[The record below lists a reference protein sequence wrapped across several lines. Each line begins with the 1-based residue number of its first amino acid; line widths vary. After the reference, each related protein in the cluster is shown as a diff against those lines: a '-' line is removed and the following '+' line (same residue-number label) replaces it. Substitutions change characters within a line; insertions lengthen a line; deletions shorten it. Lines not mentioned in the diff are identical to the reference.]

1 MRDDFAVFILT
12 HGRADT
18 VLTKKAL
25 DAQGYTG
32 KIYYVVDNEDDQIE
46 KYKANFGAENV
57 IVFDKQK
64 AVDRTDTMDSFN
76 EHRAIVYARNEC
88 FKIAKNLGLTYFLE
102 LDDDY
107 TRFEYRTIRD
117 GKLSSVRQKK
127 MGRVF
132 DLMLDFLDA
141 SGAKTVALAQG
152 GDFVGGAGG
161 GNFTK
166 GCLRKA
172 MNSFFFRTD
181 SPIEFRG
188 TMNEDVVT
196 YTTEG
201 SRGNLF
207 LTYTKV
213 MINQAATQSIKGGM
227 SEAYLDGGTYL
238 KSFYAVMSMPSA
250 VKVGLMTSGH
260 SRIHHRIS
268 WNNCVPKIISEK
280 WRRNE

>member
-1 MRDDFAVFILT
+1 MRDDFAVFVLT

-18 VLTKKAL
+18 VLTKKTL
-25 DAQGYTG
+25 DGQGYTG
-32 KIYYVVDNEDDQIE
+32 KIYYIVDSEDDQIE

-88 FKIAKNLGLTYFLE
+88 FRIAKKLGLTYFLE

-107 TRFEYRTIRD
+107 TRVEYRYIYG
-117 GKLSSVRQKK
+117 GKLKVTRQKDL
-127 MGRVF
+127 GSVF
-132 DLMLDFLDA
+132 DWMIDFLDA

-161 GNFTK
+161 GNFGK
-166 GCLRKA
+166 GCARKA

-181 SPIEFRG
+181 NPVEFRG

-207 LTYTKV
+207 LTYTKM
-213 MINQAATQSIKGGM
+213 MIKQAPTQSIKGGM
-227 SEAYLDGGTYL
+227 SEAYLDCGTYL

>member
-18 VLTKKAL
+18 VFTKKTL
-25 DAQGYTG
+25 DGHGYTG
-32 KIYYVVDNEDDQIE
+32 KIYYIVDSEDDQVE

-88 FKIAKNLGLTYFLE
+88 FRIAKKLGLTYFLE

-107 TRFEYRTIRD
+107 TGVEYRYIYG
-117 GKLSSVRQKK
+117 GKLKGTRQKDLDS
-127 MGRVF
+127 VF
-132 DLMLDFLDA
+132 DWMIDFLDA

-152 GDFVGGAGG
+152 GDFVGGADG
-161 GNFTK
+161 GNFGK
-166 GCLRKA
+166 GCTRKA

-181 SPIEFRG
+181 NPVEFRG

-207 LTYTKV
+207 LTYTKT
-213 MINQAATQSIKGGM
+213 MIKQAPTQSIKGGM

-260 SRIHHRIS
+260 SRIHHRVK
-268 WNNCVPKIISEK
+268 WDHCVPKIVSEK